1 MWIARIDVVEKLN
14 DNSEKMVTTTLHLN
28 NDFKKLYKTVMSV
41 AKKQRKKGGG
51 MLISI
56 YSNVMVQEAYEDNV
70 ISDLIPKSKYQ
81 INVGSHICIRN
92 VTKGKWVFGCPN

>member
-14 DNSEKMVTTTLHLN
+14 DNSEKMVTTPLYLN

-56 YSNVMVQEAYEDNV
+56 YSNITVQEACEDNV
-70 ISDLIPKSKYQ
+70 MSDLIPKSKYQ
-81 INVGSHICIRN
+81 INVGSHINIRN
-92 VTKGKWVFGCPN
+92 VTKGKWVFGCTN

>member
-28 NDFKKLYKTVMSV
+28 NNLKKLYKTVMSV
-41 AKKQRKKGGG
+41 ARERRRKSGE

-56 YSNVMVQEAYEDNV
+56 YSNVTVQEACEDNV
-70 ISDLIPKSKYQ
+70 MSDLIPKSKYQ
-81 INVGSHICIRN
+81 INVGSHISIRN
-92 VTKGKWVFGCPN
+92 VAKGKLVFGYPN